1 MQVAGRQHST
11 SSRDAQQAEAVAQKE
26 AVQPKT
32 ALLMLNMGGPRN
44 LDEVHDFLLQLFK
57 DRDIIQLPFQR

>member
-1 MQVAGRQHST
+1 MAGRQYRTST
-11 SSRDAQQAEAVAQKE
+11 RDSQLAEAAGQKE
-26 AVQPKT
+26 AVRPKT

-44 LDEVHDFLLQLFK
+44 LDEVHDFLLELFK